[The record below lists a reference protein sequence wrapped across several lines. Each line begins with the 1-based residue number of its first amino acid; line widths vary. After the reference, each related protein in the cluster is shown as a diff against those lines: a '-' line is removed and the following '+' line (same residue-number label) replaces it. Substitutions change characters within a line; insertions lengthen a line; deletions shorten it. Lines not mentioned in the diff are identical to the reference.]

1 MIRTM
6 ITDKL
11 INNKAFNYLEAN
23 HSPSEVSECQAAMNI
38 AVWKAYIAAY
48 KQALEDISVTEQSIS
63 DAADSYVGHPKEIGE
78 DLTAYIKRE
87 AFKDGAK
94 YILNKK

>member
-1 MIRTM
+1 MGAGGLAGGNAYAYA
-6 ITDKL
+6 DK
-11 INNKAFNYLEAN
+11 NVSAYGWTYTSTP
-23 HSPSEVSECQAAMNI
+23 SPGDI
-38 AVWKAYIAAY
+38 AVWKAYITAY